1 MGVLVG
7 EAGCPKC
14 AHPIEVQVIQLDC
27 EYAPCEP
34 SEAVDVELEYS
45 LDGGPFT
52 PCDGT
57 SCGDDSG
64 GCESE
69 TEGTYRIIE
78 RSDEAAATTVV
89 VDAYSCISGGA
100 IATITI
106 GRPKCPPV
114 VAPSVAVA
122 GTITWNVAASS
133 DSVTLPYPQSELLV
147 SSVASLVP
155 TESGGHDSVDSISVN
170 VGTARLTFELGDIR
184 ALGVGQ
190 YELGAGV
197 AGTLG
202 GVCATG
208 CSTSG
213 DETGATLFVEQA
225 VGGPLPWPATVSDDF
240 VRRYR
245 LVYQT
250 TDLVGDALDTDCSEC
265 TSLVSLSVDV
275 TFERT
280 ALDYGLSQNGSCRVE

>member
-1 MGVLVG
+1 MAFLVG

-34 SEAVDVELEYS
+34 NEVASVDLEYS

-64 GCESE
+64 GCDSE

-78 RSDEAAATTVV
+78 RSDEEAATTVV

-100 IATITI
+100 IATITV

-114 VAPSVAVA
+114 VAPSFAVA
-122 GTITWNVAASS
+122 GAITWNVGAGSE
-133 DSVTLPYPQSELLV
+133 SVTLPSPQSENVV
-147 SSVASLVP
+147 SSAASLVP
-155 TESGGHDSVDSISVN
+155 TEAGGHDSIDAISAN
-170 VGTARLTFELGDIR
+170 VGPVHLTFELGDIR

-190 YELGAGV
+190 YELGESVTGALGV
-197 AGTLG
+197 
-202 GVCATG
+202 VCATS

-213 DETGATLFVEQA
+213 TATGATLFVEQA

-250 TDLVGDALDTDCSEC
+250 TDLVGDALDTDCTGC
-265 TSLVSLSVDV
+265 TNLVSLSVDV

-280 ALDYGLSQNGSCRVE
+280 ALDYGLSQDGSCRVE